1 MPHDAVQRPTTTNYP
16 TPGKNAVGAKLG
28 RFKSRQPARE
38 WALMNRLP
46 TLLLL
51 IERNEPGD
59 WLAIEYAYVHRD
71 WNDRELDAIHNAMES
86 SVHAEAYYRDYC

>member
-1 MPHDAVQRPTTTNYP
+1 MTHNVTQPP
-16 TPGKNAVGAKLG
+16 TPSNPPTPEKNAAEAKLG
-28 RFKSRQPARE
+28 PFRNRQPARE

-51 IERNEPGD
+51 IARDEPED

-71 WNDRELDAIHNAMES
+71 WNDREYDAIHNALAA